1 MIGSTTGSGSLGS
14 TIAAYGIERMTP
26 TVRNI
31 QVVDE
36 DLVVQAVKQFGEDSA
51 FGIILGVANEYRQA
65 DMTPIFLWDV
75 DERNVYCVAAETY
88 RKKLH

>member
-1 MIGSTTGSGSLGS
+1 
-14 TIAAYGIERMTP
+14 MTP

>member
-1 MIGSTTGSGSLGS
+1 MAWCSLES
-14 TIAAYGIERMTP
+14 TINPYGTNPMTP

-36 DLVVQAVKQFGEDSA
+36 ELIVQAVQQFGEDSA
-51 FGIILGVANEYRQA
+51 FGVILGVANEYRQA
-65 DMTPIFLWDV
+65 DMTPIFLWDI